1 MQNIVYILFSQ
12 KLNKFYTGFT
22 TNLNIRLEFHKNAEN
37 RKFTHKA
44 MDWEVFFTIE
54 CSSKKQ
60 GLAIEKHIKNMKSKT
75 YIRNLAKYP
84 EIAMKLI
91 QKYSCL
97 SEPR

>member
-1 MQNIVYILFSQ
+1 
-12 KLNKFYTGFT
+12 
-22 TNLNIRLEFHKNAEN
+22 
-37 RKFTHKA
+37 
-44 MDWEVFFTIE
+44 MDWKVFFTIE

-91 QKYSCL
+91 QKYPS
-97 SEPR
+97 